1 MPSNRVLRVRAEVGE
16 GRDEVAAALLRD
28 GVAALQA
35 ELDVATSF
43 PDDVLRA
50 AEEAARAPRLP
61 DLDRTDI
68 PFVTVDPEGARD
80 LDQAL
85 HLERD
90 GDGYVVH
97 YAIADVAAFVT
108 AGDPI
113 DLEAHRRGET
123 LYGADVKLP
132 LHPPVL
138 SEDAA
143 SLLPDQVRPALLWT
157 IRLTAEGERIDA
169 RVERARVRSTRQLAY
184 EEAQAMVEAPDAPEW
199 LVLLGEVGRL
209 RLRREAARGGVSFP
223 LPEQEI
229 VVDGDR
235 WGLEHRRR
243 LPVEEWNA
251 QISLLTGFAAAAMM
265 VYGGVGLL
273 RTLPPPD
280 PRDVQRLHR
289 TARALHLDWPAEIL
303 YPDFVRSLDPGIP
316 AHAAMLVAC
325 TRLLRGSGYVA
336 FDGALPA
343 QPLHAALATEYAHC
357 TAPLRRLGDRYV
369 GEVCLALTAGTEV
382 PSWAR
387 EALPRLP
394 EELAGAARRASAY
407 ERGLLD
413 LVEAGVLAGRVGE
426 ELRGVVVEVREDG
439 RSGAVVVADP
449 AVEARVEAPEGGTL
463 PLGEEIVLRV
473 AQADPASRRVRLE
486 PVDAPPSGGRGAT
499 SGRAD

>member
-1 MPSNRVLRVRAEVGE
+1 MPSNRVLRVRADVGD
-16 GRDEVAAALLRD
+16 DEVAAALLRD
-28 GVAALQA
+28 GVAALQS
-35 ELDVATSF
+35 ELHVVTAF

-50 AEEAARAPRLP
+50 AEAAARAPRLP

-68 PFVTVDPEGARD
+68 PFVTIDPEGARD

-85 HLERD
+85 HLERE

-108 AGDPI
+108 AGDPV

-123 LYGADVKLP
+123 LYGADAKVP

-157 IRLTAEGERIDA
+157 IRLTSEGERIDA
-169 RVERARVRSTRQLAY
+169 RVERARVRSTRQLTYA
-184 EEAQAMVEAPDAPEW
+184 ESQAMLEAPDAPEW

-209 RLRREAARGGVSFP
+209 RLRREAARGGVSLP

-235 WGLEHRRR
+235 WGLEYRRQ

-265 VYGGVGLL
+265 VYGGIGLL

-289 TARALHLDWPAEIL
+289 TARALHLEWPAEML
-303 YPDFVRSLDPGIP
+303 YPDFIRTLDPGVP
-316 AHAAMLVAC
+316 AHAAMLVAS

-369 GEVCLALTAGTEV
+369 GEVCLALTAGTDV
-382 PSWAR
+382 PAWAR
-387 EALPRLP
+387 EALPALP
-394 EELAGAARRASAY
+394 EELAGAGRRAAAY

-413 LVEAGVLAGRVGE
+413 LVEAGVLAGHVGE
-426 ELRGVVVEVREDG
+426 QVRGVVVEVREDG
-439 RSGAVVVADP
+439 RSGTAVVADP
-449 AVEARVEAPEGGTL
+449 AVEARVEAPEGVTL
-463 PLGEEIVLRV
+463 PLGEEIALRV
-473 AQADPASRRVRLE
+473 LEADPASRRVRL
-486 PVDAPPSGGRGAT
+486 APADSAPSGGSEP
-499 SGRAD
+499 SGDRAE